1 MVVIEDKAGNEK
13 HFFFFFFFLDLR
25 GHLNLSDFIPC
36 LFIAPLGILRWSGS
50 NAS

>member
-13 HFFFFFFFLDLR
+13 HFFFFFFLDLR